1 MVFLLQQLKQTKTI
15 ENILGFKFR
24 NYVAVQ
30 TDVSFYRRD
39 DPISEDGNPVCIV
52 IFLVNFLNYF
62 RIVGD
67 KMCDTTERW

>member
-24 NYVAVQ
+24 NCVA
-30 TDVSFYRRD
+30 VSFYPRD

-52 IFLVNFLNYF
+52 IFLVNFLNNF

-67 KMCDTTERW
+67 KNV

>member
-24 NYVAVQ
+24 NCVAVQ
-30 TDVSFYRRD
+30 TDVSFYPRD

-52 IFLVNFLNYF
+52 IFLVNFLNNF

-67 KMCDTTERW
+67 KNV